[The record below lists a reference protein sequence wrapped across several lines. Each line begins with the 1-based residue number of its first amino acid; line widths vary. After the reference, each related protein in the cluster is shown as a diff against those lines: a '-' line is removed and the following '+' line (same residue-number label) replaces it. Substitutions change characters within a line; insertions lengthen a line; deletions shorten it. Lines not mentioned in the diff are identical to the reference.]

1 MRIIKSRARAAEAT
15 RSRTKREM
23 AEVRREL
30 LDAALADREA
40 FEALVKMSESM
51 VYGLAFGFFRNR
63 AIAED
68 LVQDAYME
76 LFRNLH
82 KLESD
87 QHVVNWLRQTVTRKC
102 IDRSRR
108 KKFQPHLDLDAIP
121 EPRAVPMSRD
131 PMLADE
137 LASKVAELPLKM
149 RMVVV
154 LRFQEDLRLGEI
166 AEAMDIPVNTVKT
179 LLRRAL
185 IRLKPEV
192 THLKTEICYAP
203 AGR

>member
-1 MRIIKSRARAAEAT
+1 MAT
-15 RSRTKREM
+15 QGRTKREM
-23 AEVRREL
+23 TEVRREL

-87 QHVVNWLRQTVTRKC
+87 QHVVNWLRQTITRKC

-108 KKFQPHLDLDAIP
+108 KKFQPHLGLDSIP

-166 AEAMDIPVNTVKT
+166 AEAMDMPVNTVKT

>member
-1 MRIIKSRARAAEAT
+1 MRIIKSRARAAVAT

-87 QHVVNWLRQTVTRKC
+87 QHVVNWLRQTVSRKC

-108 KKFQPHLDLDAIP
+108 KKFQPHLGLDSIP
-121 EPRAVPMSRD
+121 EPRAVPMARD

-192 THLKTEICYAP
+192 AHLKTEICYAP

>member
-1 MRIIKSRARAAEAT
+1 MAT

-87 QHVVNWLRQTVTRKC
+87 QHVVNWLRQTVSRKC

-108 KKFQPHLDLDAIP
+108 KKFQPHLGLDSIP
-121 EPRAVPMSRD
+121 EPRAVPMARD

-192 THLKTEICYAP
+192 AHLKTEICYAP

>member
-87 QHVVNWLRQTVTRKC
+87 QHVVNWLRQTVSRKC

-108 KKFQPHLDLDAIP
+108 KKFQPHLGLDSIP
-121 EPRAVPMSRD
+121 EPRAVPMARD

-192 THLKTEICYAP
+192 AHLKTEICYAP

>member
-1 MRIIKSRARAAEAT
+1 MRIIKAKASAAEAT
-15 RSRTKREM
+15 QGRAKRAM
-23 AEVRREL
+23 TEVRREL

-40 FEALVKMSESM
+40 FAGLVKMSESM
-51 VYGLAFGFFRNR
+51 VFGLAFGFFRNR
-63 AIAED
+63 AVAED
-68 LVQDAYME
+68 LAQEAYLE

-82 KLESD
+82 KLDSD

-121 EPRAVPMSRD
+121 EPRAAPVSRD

-137 LASKVAELPLKM
+137 LASKVAELPFKM

-166 AEAMDIPVNTVKT
+166 AETMGIPVNTVKT

-192 THLKTEICYAP
+192 AHLKTEICYAP

>member
-1 MRIIKSRARAAEAT
+1 MRIIKSRACASVAT
-15 RSRTKREM
+15 QGRTKREM
-23 AEVRREL
+23 TEVRREL

-87 QHVVNWLRQTVTRKC
+87 QHVVNWLRQTITRKC

-108 KKFQPHLDLDAIP
+108 KKFQPHLGLDSIP

-166 AEAMDIPVNTVKT
+166 AEAMDMPVNTVKT

>member
-1 MRIIKSRARAAEAT
+1 MT
-15 RSRTKREM
+15 
-23 AEVRREL
+23 EVRREL
-30 LDAALADREA
+30 LDAALADRQA
-40 FEALVKMSESM
+40 FAALVKMSESM
-51 VYGLAFGFFRNR
+51 VFGLAFGFFRNR
-63 AIAED
+63 AVAED
-68 LVQDAYME
+68 LAQEAYLE

-82 KLESD
+82 KLDSD

-121 EPRAVPMSRD
+121 EPRAAPVARD

-137 LASKVAELPLKM
+137 LASKVAELPYKM

-166 AEAMDIPVNTVKT
+166 AAAMDIPVNTVKT

-192 THLKTEICYAP
+192 AHLKTEICYAP